1 MELHA
6 VSRAFPYLIFIF
18 IRGLI
23 LRLKS
28 LKAEYCTLRH
38 KEGLKKCL
46 EKKPRKY
53 SSLKDEFLGN
63 IKPNSVLLFLTDS
76 F

>member
-1 MELHA
+1 M
-6 VSRAFPYLIFIF
+6 
-18 IRGLI
+18 

-38 KEGLKKCL
+38 KGGLNKYL
-46 EKKPRKY
+46 EKKPYKY
-53 SSLKDEFLGN
+53 TSLKDEFLGN
-63 IKPNSVLLFLTDS
+63 IKPNSVLLFLKNS

>member
-18 IRGLI
+18 IRGLM

-38 KEGLKKCL
+38 KGGLNKYL
-46 EKKPRKY
+46 EKNPI
-53 SSLKDEFLGN
+53 N
-63 IKPNSVLLFLTDS
+63 ILLLRMS
-76 F
+76 FWGI